1 MSVSLVRNRKQSY
14 MLDGSIDMDN
24 LPGRLGVVDTDR
36 GVSMSKSNDLVAT
49 VVKVVCHWD
58 GFDKKCGVGC
68 GKLSGQLPA
77 L

>member
-1 MSVSLVRNRKQSY
+1 MSVALVRNRKRSY

-58 GFDKKCGVGC
+58 GFDKKCGMGW